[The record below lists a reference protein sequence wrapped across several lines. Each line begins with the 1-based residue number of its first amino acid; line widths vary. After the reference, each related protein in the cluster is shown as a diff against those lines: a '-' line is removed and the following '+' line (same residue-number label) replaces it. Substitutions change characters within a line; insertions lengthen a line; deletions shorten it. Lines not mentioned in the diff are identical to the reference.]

1 LADKTGKTGDVWK
14 KRRKEM
20 EKQQTENKA
29 TRLINDKQKKIDE
42 ELRQYEEQIK
52 VLYNKVKGVIKKFGD
67 KIRAEFI
74 AQIEEFHILYHGKTA
89 ITFEQNINDKL
100 SPLGM
105 DVKCGKRVI
114 LKLIFENGKTLFV
127 DKKSKRKPSKS
138 EFTEKEIEKLVTD
151 TIMPK
156 KS

>member
-67 KIRAEFI
+67 KIRVEFI

-105 DVKCGKRVI
+105 DVKWTAPQG
-114 LKLIFENGKTLFV
+114 L
-127 DKKSKRKPSKS
+127 
-138 EFTEKEIEKLVTD
+138 D
-151 TIMPK
+151 TCVRIDG
-156 KS
+156 SLT